1 VASGSLGELLTDHVR
16 WSRRPALR
24 SPVLIAAFEGW
35 NDAGD
40 GASGAVRTLLE
51 AWHADP
57 FADIDPEEFYDFTAT
72 RPLVRLIDGKTR
84 SIEWPTNTFS
94 ATTIEGSEV
103 DVVLLLGH
111 EPGLKWRTFCEQI
124 VEVVRGV
131 DARMVVTLG
140 ALLAEVPHT
149 RPVRVIGTAEDDGLI
164 QRLRLRRSTYEGP
177 TGIVGTLHEALR
189 RRGVPSASLW
199 AAVPTY
205 VSGPASPAAALALVR
220 RVVDLLGVPFDISE
234 LEEESV
240 EYARRLDEVVADDD
254 DLREFLARLESAY
267 DDDSLEEANAEVPD
281 PGRLIEEVERYLRDQ

>member
-1 VASGSLGELLTDHVR
+1 MLVAG
-16 WSRRPALR
+16 
-24 SPVLIAAFEGW
+24 FEGW

-40 GASGAVRTLLE
+40 GASGAVRALME

-72 RPLVRLIDGKTR
+72 RPLVRLADGKTR
-84 SIEWPTNTFS
+84 QIEWPSNSFS
-94 ATTIEGSEV
+94 AATIGEDTGV

-111 EPGLKWRTFCEQI
+111 EPGLKWRTFCEQV
-124 VEVVRGV
+124 VEVVRSI

-164 QRLRLRRSTYEGP
+164 RRLRLRRSSYEGP
-177 TGIVGTLHEALR
+177 TGIVGTLHDALR
-189 RRGVPSASLW
+189 RRGVPSVSLW

-205 VSGPASPAAALALVR
+205 VSGPASPAAALALIR
-220 RVVDLLGVPFDISE
+220 RVVDLLGVSFDATE
-234 LEEESV
+234 LEDESV
-240 EYARRLDEVVADDD
+240 HYTRRLDELVSDDD
-254 DLREFLARLESAY
+254 DLREFLARLEAAY
-267 DDDSLEEANAEVPD
+267 DDDSVAEAEEEATD

>member
-1 VASGSLGELLTDHVR
+1 MLVAG
-16 WSRRPALR
+16 
-24 SPVLIAAFEGW
+24 FEGW

-40 GASGAVRTLLE
+40 GASGAVRALME

-57 FADIDPEEFYDFTAT
+57 FAEIDPEEFYDFTAT

-84 SIEWPTNTFS
+84 EIHWPTNTFS
-94 ATTIEGSEV
+94 AATIDGADV

-111 EPGLKWRTFCEQI
+111 EPGLKWRTFCEQ
-124 VEVVRGV
+124 VVDVVRGV

-164 QRLRLRRSTYEGP
+164 SRLRLRRSTYEGP
-177 TGIVGTLHEALR
+177 TGIVGTLHDALR
-189 RRGVPSASLW
+189 RRGVPSVSLW

-205 VSGPASPAAALALVR
+205 VSGPASPTATLALVR
-220 RVVDLLGVPFDISE
+220 RVVDLLGVSFDASE
-234 LEEESV
+234 LEDDSV
-240 EYARRLDEVVADDD
+240 QYTRRLDELVADDD

-267 DDDSLEEANAEVPD
+267 DSDSVGQPEEEPD